1 MDKTRSFQVQNTNK
15 KDRVYSNLKK
25 KSFNLL
31 IKLRT
36 KMGQDH
42 WSSNCKIKVTQFT
55 MKYF

>member
-25 KSFNLL
+25 RSFNLL

-36 KMGQDH
+36 KMGKDH
-42 WSSNCKIKVTQFT
+42 
-55 MKYF
+55 